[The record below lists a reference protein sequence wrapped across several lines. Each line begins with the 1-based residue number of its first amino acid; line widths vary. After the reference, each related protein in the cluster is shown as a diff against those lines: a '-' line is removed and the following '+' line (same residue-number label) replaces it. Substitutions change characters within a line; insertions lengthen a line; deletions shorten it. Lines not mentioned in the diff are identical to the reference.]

1 MEQNQTIR
9 SFLVRYLFV
18 FMGVIFAGCFAASAT
33 VSLAMSTYFRAVPV
47 DIRATSGWAATVII
61 AMVIVHSN
69 YLIVRGRPW
78 CAWVMVAILAACLL
92 TVLPT
97 IQYDP
102 HKFIYAEGC
111 FGPCLVCCCS
121 VANVTGKC
129 VLDFWRS
136 ATNVSGSSVRPGSRA
151 DQANARGLVD
161 GPQAFI
167 ERVPC
172 SLFSNLHRRLFL
184 ACFAVS
190 ASISLASS
198 TYFRGDPERAKY
210 SFLIALVL
218 SLLLALSHF
227 FMIRGRSWGVRAIV
241 VFYLVCL
248 FIVLPTYGYRP
259 YPVPT

>member
-78 CAWVMVAILAACLL
+78 CAWVMVAVLAACLL

-102 HKFIYAEGC
+102 HKFIYAEG
-111 FGPCLVCCCS
+111 V
-121 VANVTGKC
+121 
-129 VLDFWRS
+129 FWPLLG
-136 ATNVSGSSVRPGSRA
+136 V
-151 DQANARGLVD
+151 
-161 GPQAFI
+161 
-167 ERVPC
+167 
-172 SLFSNLHRRLFL
+172 
-184 ACFAVS
+184 
-190 ASISLASS
+190 
-198 TYFRGDPERAKY
+198 
-210 SFLIALVL
+210 
-218 SLLLALSHF
+218 LLLSSKRHREMRARLLD
-227 FMIRGRSWGVRAIV
+227 IRHERQRIKRETRQQSRSS
-241 VFYLVCL
+241 
-248 FIVLPTYGYRP
+248 
-259 YPVPT
+259 